1 MNKLILSEEF
11 LRMQRLAGII
21 TESQF
26 KNMKEA
32 IVNTVSDNL
41 SDIFDEKTKKLKPEV
56 KNNIIKGLDI
66 IKKQF
71 PDLKIIDHFIVGA
84 AVTYQ
89 YEDGS
94 DIDTTV
100 VLDPTVTKEKSK
112 EGFLFMEGCLSI
124 PSSLSKPTRTIRACK
139 VVVDTDNLGELTFEI
154 NPEGDKANESI
165 SKETM
170 MTVIVQHEIDHLDGF
185 TIKDRVYNTQVVKK
199 VDFGRNEKIVMKSKE
214 GEMVEVK
221 FKNAN
226 KLFLQGYEIV

>member
-1 MNKLILSEEF
+1 MKLIVDKGSNGLTTKEFTEYLKTPVLKSEITQQEADE
-11 LRMQRLAGII
+11 LRIQLEQGLTEYPGLGISA
-21 TESQF
+21 TQ
-26 KNMKEA
+26 
-32 IVNTVSDNL
+32 L
-41 SDIFDEKTKKLKPEV
+41 
-56 KNNIIKGLDI
+56 G
-66 IKKQF
+66 IKKRACYIKLGDEELF
-71 PDLKIIDHFIVGA
+71 LVNPII
-84 AVTYQ
+84 
-89 YEDGS
+89 
-94 DIDTTV
+94 
-100 VLDPTVTKEKSK
+100 KEKSK

-124 PSSLSKPTRTIRACK
+124 PSSLTKPTRTIRATK
-139 VVVDTDNLGELTFEI
+139 VVVMTDNLGELTFEI

-226 KLFLQGYEIV
+226 KYFLQGYEIV

>member
-1 MNKLILSEEF
+1 MKEIVHFGHPSLKIASTDVLEFDKDLKNLTDEMIQIMYDAPGVGLAAPQIGINKNIFVFDAGDGPKVAINPHNLILEGS
-11 LRMQRLAGII
+11 I
-21 TESQF
+21 T
-26 KNMKEA
+26 
-32 IVNTVSDNL
+32 
-41 SDIFDEKTKKLKPEV
+41 
-56 KNNIIKGLDI
+56 
-66 IKKQF
+66 
-71 PDLKIIDHFIVGA
+71 
-84 AVTYQ
+84 
-89 YEDGS
+89 
-94 DIDTTV
+94 
-100 VLDPTVTKEKSK
+100 
-112 EGFLFMEGCLSI
+112 FMEGCLSI
-124 PSSLSKPTRTIRACK
+124 PSTLTKPVRTIRASK
-139 VVVDTDNLGELTFEI
+139 VIVQTDNLGELTFEI